1 MIKDRIQSYVLEFC
15 SIERVKNDLT
25 RVKRAFSGTTDNAV
39 LSICRDN
46 LETKKN
52 IIIEE
57 TKTNAKYVAP
67 RIKPIAAIKEMQQ
80 ANENMDWGRS
90 LNTKRII
97 YENKASGSAIG

>member
-1 MIKDRIQSYVLEFC
+1 MMITGIRSKAMIKDRIQSYVLEFC

-67 RIKPIAAIKEMQQ
+67 RIKTCCCIKE
-80 ANENMDWGRS
+80 
-90 LNTKRII
+90 
-97 YENKASGSAIG
+97 IGMMSEKEF